1 MTHAHAFSMHY
12 PGGMTAVDLHDVLA
26 DLSLT
31 PQNLAEILLRE
42 SAARERAGAAP
53 LTSGMSDFLSR
64 GLPTGA
70 RGRQAVRILED
81 RSYAEQLS
89 AQHRAL
95 GAARDLARS
104 LSTRELAD
112 LLGRSPS
119 TITRAAGRSL
129 YAYHRGRSLRF
140 PTWQLDGGR
149 PLPGLEAVV
158 PAIRTT
164 LSPTTV
170 EARMTTADP
179 ELLDGLSPVQW
190 LAQGGDPT
198 EVLRLLDEADHR

>member
-1 MTHAHAFSMHY
+1 MRY

-26 DLSLT
+26 DLSLS
-31 PQNLAEILLRE
+31 PRDLAEALALE

-64 GLPTGA
+64 GLPSGP
-70 RGRQAVRILED
+70 RGRQAARILQD

-104 LSTRELAD
+104 LSTKEMAD

-149 PLPGLEAVV
+149 PLAGLDAVV
-158 PAIRTT
+158 PSIRAA
-164 LSPTTV
+164 LSPATV
-170 EARMTTADP
+170 EARMTTADA

-190 LAQGGDPT
+190 LAQGGDPAD
-198 EVLRLLDEADHR
+198 VVRLLDEADHR